1 MRLTFPKSRRLYQRR
16 DFVEVRDQGRR
27 LAQGCV
33 VINWLPVPEGKPWR
47 LGIITTKA
55 LGPAVTRNLAR
66 RRIREAFRLFQG
78 HLKSHAD
85 IVLIA
90 RSSIRKASATR
101 VSEDVTRALRR
112 AGLTGA

>member
-16 DFVEVRDQGRR
+16 DFDEVRDRGRR

-33 VINWLPVPEGKPWR
+33 VINWLPVREGKPWR
-47 LGIITTKA
+47 LGIIATKS

-66 RRIREAFRLFQG
+66 RRIREAFRLSQAQL
-78 HLKSHAD
+78 HNPAD

-90 RSSIRKASATR
+90 RSSIRNATASR
-101 VSEDVTRALRR
+101 VTEDIIRALRR